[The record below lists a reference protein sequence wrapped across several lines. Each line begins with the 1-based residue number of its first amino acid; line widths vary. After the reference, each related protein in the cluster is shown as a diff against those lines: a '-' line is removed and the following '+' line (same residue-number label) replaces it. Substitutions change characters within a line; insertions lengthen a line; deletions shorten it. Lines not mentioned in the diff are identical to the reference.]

1 MTQNVGFLLKVYD
14 ENNIARVMPD
24 IENME
29 IKYTRCS
36 L

>member
-1 MTQNVGFLLKVYD
+1 MTQKASFLLKVYD
-14 ENNIARVMPD
+14 ENNIATVLPD